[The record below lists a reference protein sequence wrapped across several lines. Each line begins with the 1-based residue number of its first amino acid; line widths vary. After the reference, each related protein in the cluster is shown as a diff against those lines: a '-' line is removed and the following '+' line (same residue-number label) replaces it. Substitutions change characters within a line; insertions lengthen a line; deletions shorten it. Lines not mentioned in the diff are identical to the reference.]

1 MASNVRQNRTLE
13 TYCCLRGLPEASFA
27 SKNEVTS
34 AFCLAPSYF
43 LRQLKPAT
51 DPVNKLGP
59 PRLSL
64 LLNCLPVLRI
74 QEFFR
79 LIHHIS

>member
-1 MASNVRQNRTLE
+1 MASNVRQKSRTLE
-13 TYCCLRGLPEASFA
+13 AYCCLRGLE
-27 SKNEVTS
+27 NEVTS
-34 AFCLAPSYF
+34 DFCLAPSYF

-51 DPVNKLGP
+51 DPVNKSGP